1 MDIPKTKTVTLCDAE
16 RYAEGLKQLARECNL
31 TSIRY
36 CKLGVQMFSFA
47 DGSEIGVC
55 PAFGLEI

>member
-1 MDIPKTKTVTLCDAE
+1 MDIPKTKTVTLSCAE
-16 RYAEGLKQLARECNL
+16 RFAEGLKQLTKECSLIN
-31 TSIRY
+31 IRY
-36 CKLGVQMFSFA
+36 CRIGVQMFSFA